1 MTILFRYILR
11 EYAKIFLMC
20 FSGLMTIY
28 LVIDFFEKVRRF
40 LKFDANMIDV
50 LAYFALKTPAISFQI
65 TPLAILMAT
74 LLTLGL
80 LSRSNE
86 ITAMRSCGI
95 SLTWIASPFLI
106 FASFVSLILLSFSST
121 VTPLASEKAEQIRL
135 VRIEKKPA
143 PMAVK
148 APRPWIRI
156 GSDSLM
162 HVAEVEIGG
171 ATLHQVHLYHFQNGF
186 RLDRMTEAA
195 TATYTPDGWL
205 LTKGNQRRFH
215 PDGSVALVEFGQQP
229 VELSLIPDD
238 FSTWLAGDSETM
250 TVRDIR
256 GYISRFKNEG
266 SSFARLLTDYY
277 GRLAFPFVAVIM
289 VIVGLALSLRRSGV
303 RGGTMAVGIG
313 QAFVVGFCYWTTHSI
328 AIALGRGGLLAPMLA
343 GWIANLLFASFGLY
357 LLLKVRY

>member
-40 LKFDANMIDV
+40 LKFDANMVDV
-50 LAYFALKTPAISFQI
+50 LAYFALKPPAISFQI

-80 LSRSNE
+80 LARNNE

-121 VTPLASEKAEQIRL
+121 VIPLASEKAEQIRL

>member
-40 LKFDANMIDV
+40 LKFDANMVDV

-80 LSRSNE
+80 LARNNE

-121 VTPLASEKAEQIRL
+121 VIPLASEKAEQIRL

-277 GRLAFPFVAVIM
+277 GRLAFPFVAVVM

>member
-40 LKFDANMIDV
+40 LKFDANMLDV
-50 LAYFALKTPAISFQI
+50 LFYFVLKTPAISFQI

-80 LSRSNE
+80 LSRNNE

-95 SLTWIASPFLI
+95 SLPWIASPFLM
-106 FASFVSLILLSFSST
+106 FATAIALVLLSFSST
-121 VTPLASEKAEQIRL
+121 VIPLASERAEQIRL
-135 VRIEKKPA
+135 IQIEKKPA
-143 PMAVK
+143 PQAVK

-162 HVAEVEIGG
+162 HVAEVELGG
-171 ATLHQVHLYHFQNGF
+171 AVLHKIHLYHFQNGF

-195 TATYTPDGWL
+195 RAEYRQDGWFL
-205 LTKGNQRRFH
+205 MTGNQRRFH
-215 PDGSVALVEFGQQP
+215 ADGSVALVEFAEQP
-229 VELSLIPDD
+229 VDLSLIPDD

-250 TVRDIR
+250 TVREIR
-256 GYISRFKNEG
+256 GYMARFQQEG
-266 SSFARLLTDYY
+266 LSFARLLTDYY
-277 GRLAFPFVAVIM
+277 GRLAFPFVTIIM
-289 VIVGLALSLRRSGV
+289 VIVGIALSLRRSGV
-303 RGGTMAVGIG
+303 RGGSMAIGIG

-343 GWIANLLFASFGLY
+343 GWITNLLFLSFGLY

>member
-40 LKFDANMIDV
+40 LKFDANMVDV

-80 LSRSNE
+80 LARNNE

-121 VTPLASEKAEQIRL
+121 VIPLASEKAEQIRL

>member
-40 LKFDANMIDV
+40 LKFDANMVDV

-80 LSRSNE
+80 LARNNE

-106 FASFVSLILLSFSST
+106 FASFISLILLSFSST
-121 VTPLASEKAEQIRL
+121 AIPLASEKAEQIRL

>member
-80 LSRSNE
+80 LARNNE

-106 FASFVSLILLSFSST
+106 FAAFVSLILLSFSST
-121 VTPLASEKAEQIRL
+121 VIPLASEKAEQIRL

-195 TATYTPDGWL
+195 TASYSPDGWIL
-205 LTKGNQRRFH
+205 FKGNQRRFH